1 MEIDIKNIGVVQQL
15 RNSKEVSDEL
25 KEQAINY
32 IETLQTLVNQLSL
45 HDVMICRGCGSKD
58 TYKCKITNVI
68 VCKECGYQD

>member
-25 KEQAINY
+25 KEQAIKY

-45 HDVMICRGCGSKD
+45 HNVMKCGCCKSENTIDYVYCKD
-58 TYKCKITNVI
+58 CLEFTP
-68 VCKECGYQD
+68 KE